1 MLNQVKSGFA
11 GKKNMCLLDRVV
23 RTILAVLVAILYF
36 TDQISG
42 IAAIILGIF
51 AVIFLLTSFAS
62 FCPLYVPFKFLTI
75 KKSK

>member
-1 MLNQVKSGFA
+1 MN
-11 GKKNMCLLDRVV
+11 KNMGSLDRVI

-51 AVIFLLTSFAS
+51 AVIFLLTSFVS
-62 FCPLYVPFKFLTI
+62 FCPLYAPFKFSTI